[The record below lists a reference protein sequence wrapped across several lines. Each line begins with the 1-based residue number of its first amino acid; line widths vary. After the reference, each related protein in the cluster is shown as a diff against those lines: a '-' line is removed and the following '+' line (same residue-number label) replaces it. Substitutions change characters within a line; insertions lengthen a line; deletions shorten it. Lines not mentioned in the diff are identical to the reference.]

1 MDGCLDRIS
10 ALRFLCGSS
19 ECDQVNWGE
28 DAILLERSCSSVEEV
43 TVTVSALLLLFV
55 EDEEDAD
62 DGLVQPPLPMVRCAL
77 F

>member
-28 DAILLERSCSSVEEV
+28 ADIFVERSCSSVEEV
-43 TVTVSALLLLFV
+43 VTVSALLLLFV
-55 EDEEDAD
+55 VDEEDAD

>member
-28 DAILLERSCSSVEEV
+28 ANILLERSCSSVEEV
-43 TVTVSALLLLFV
+43 VTVSALF
-55 EDEEDAD
+55 EDA

>member
-28 DAILLERSCSSVEEV
+28 ANILLERSCSSVEEV
-43 TVTVSALLLLFV
+43 VTVSALLLFVV
-55 EDEEDAD
+55 EDDAD

>member
-28 DAILLERSCSSVEEV
+28 ADIFVERSCSSVEEV
-43 TVTVSALLLLFV
+43 VTVSALLLLFV
-55 EDEEDAD
+55 VEDDAD

>member
-28 DAILLERSCSSVEEV
+28 ANILLERSCSSVEEV
-43 TVTVSALLLLFV
+43 VTVSALF
-55 EDEEDAD
+55 EDA
-62 DGLVQPPLPMVRCAL
+62 DGLVQPPLPMVRYAL